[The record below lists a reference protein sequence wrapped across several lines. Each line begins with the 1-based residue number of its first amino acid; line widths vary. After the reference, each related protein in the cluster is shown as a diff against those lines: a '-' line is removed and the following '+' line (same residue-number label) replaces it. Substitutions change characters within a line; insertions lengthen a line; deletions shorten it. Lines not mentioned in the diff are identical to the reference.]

1 MEWVTPG
8 PAFLFCPA
16 DRPERFAKAAAA
28 ADVVILDLEDGVAPE
43 QREQARRHVRAAD
56 LDPATTIVRVNA
68 VTSVEHDSDMA
79 MLQDCAFRMVMLAKT
94 SCADEVLSLQ
104 GFGVVA
110 LCETPAGV
118 AAVDEIAE
126 CSNTMGLM
134 WGAEDLV
141 AVLGGYSSRH
151 DDGSYRDVARY
162 ARARI
167 LVAAG
172 AHHLCALDAV
182 YLNIEN
188 LDGQRD
194 QALDAAAMGFSASA
208 CVHPSQAATVR
219 AAYRPTSAQI
229 AWAQSILEESK
240 DRGGVFRVGDL
251 MVDGPVIIQARQIM
265 IRAST

>member
-1 MEWVTPG
+1 MEWVAPG

-43 QREQARRHVRAAD
+43 RREQARHHVRAAD
-56 LDPATTIVRVNA
+56 LEPATTIVRVNA
-68 VTSVEHDSDMA
+68 VTSAEHDSDMA
-79 MLQDCAFRMVMLAKT
+79 MLKDSAFRMVMLAKT
-94 SCADEVLSLQ
+94 AGADEVRSLE
-104 GFGVVA
+104 GFGVFA

-118 AAVDEIAE
+118 MAADAIAE
-126 CSNTMGLM
+126 CSNTVGLM

-141 AVLGGYSSRH
+141 AALGGYSSRH
-151 DDGSYRDVARY
+151 DNGSYRDVARY

-172 AHHLCALDAV
+172 AHHLCALDTV

-208 CVHPSQAATVR
+208 CVHPSQAAIVSE
-219 AAYRPTSAQI
+219 AYRPTSAQI
-229 AWAQSILEESK
+229 AWAQTILEASK

-251 MVDGPVIIQARQIM
+251 MVDGPVMTQARQIM
-265 IRAST
+265 NRART